1 MSKSIVATVL
11 IGLLGLG
18 ATGCASHTGE
28 GALLGGAGGALVG
41 AAIGSASH
49 SRAGEGALLGGAIG
63 AIGGA
68 IVGNEA
74 DKQEH
79 PYYGYDGG
87 GPAPAAPAYDHPV
100 RYYESDYGYS
110 SPRVYTYARYEQPR
124 RYYEYRTVRTYGP
137 RGRYV
142 ERYYCR

>member
-1 MSKSIVATVL
+1 MLKSMFATLLV
-11 IGLLGLG
+11 GVLGLG

-28 GALLGGAGGALVG
+28 GALLGGAGGSLVG

-74 DKQEH
+74 DRQEH
-79 PYYGYDGG
+79 TSYGYNG
-87 GPAPAAPAYDHPV
+87 GPAQPAPAPAPAPYHE
-100 RYYESDYGYS
+100 RDYGYS
-110 SPRVYTYARYEQPR
+110 QPSVYVSTHYVEPR
-124 RYYEYRTVRTYGP
+124 RYYAYRPVRTHGP

-142 ERYYCR
+142 GPYYCR

>member
-1 MSKSIVATVL
+1 MLKSMFATLLV
-11 IGLLGLG
+11 GVLGLG

-49 SRAGEGALLGGAIG
+49 ARAGEGALLGGAIG

-74 DKQEH
+74 DRQEH
-79 PYYGYDGG
+79 PYYGYNGG
-87 GPAPAAPAYDHPV
+87 PEQPAPAPAPAPAP
-100 RYYESDYGYS
+100 YYERDYGYS
-110 SPRVYTYARYEQPR
+110 QPRVYVSTQYVEPR
-124 RYYEYRTVRTYGP
+124 PYYVYRPVRTYGP

-142 ERYYCR
+142 GRYYCR

>member
-1 MSKSIVATVL
+1 MLKSILATLLV
-11 IGLLGLG
+11 GLLGLR

-28 GALLGGAGGALVG
+28 GALLGGAGGALLG
-41 AAIGSASH
+41 GAIGSASH

-74 DKQEH
+74 DRQEH
-79 PYYGYDGG
+79 AYYGYDGG
-87 GPAPAAPAYDHPV
+87 GYGYDRGYDRPV
-100 RYYESDYGYS
+100 RYYERDYGYS
-110 SPRVYTYARYEQPR
+110 RPRVYVSTRYEEPR
-124 RYYEYRTVRTYGP
+124 RYYEYRTVRSYGP

-142 ERYYCR
+142 ERYYDCR

>member
-1 MSKSIVATVL
+1 MSKSILATLL
-11 IGLLGLG
+11 IALLGLG

-79 PYYGYDGG
+79 PYYGSGGSGYEPGYDR
-87 GPAPAAPAYDHPV
+87 PV
-100 RYYESDYGYS
+100 RYYESDYGYG

-124 RYYEYRTVRTYGP
+124 RYYEYRTVRSYGP

>member
-1 MSKSIVATVL
+1 MLKSMFATLLV
-11 IGLLGLG
+11 GVLGLG

-49 SRAGEGALLGGAIG
+49 ARAGEGALLGGAIG
-63 AIGGA
+63 AVGGA

-74 DKQEH
+74 DRQEH
-79 PYYGYDGG
+79 AYYGSNAGPEQ
-87 GPAPAAPAYDHPV
+87 PAPAPAP
-100 RYYESDYGYS
+100 YYERDYGYS
-110 SPRVYTYARYEQPR
+110 QPRVYVSTQYVEPR
-124 RYYEYRTVRTYGP
+124 PYYVYRPVRTYGS

-142 ERYYCR
+142 GRYYCR

>member
-1 MSKSIVATVL
+1 MLKSMFATLLV
-11 IGLLGLG
+11 GVLGLG

-49 SRAGEGALLGGAIG
+49 ARAGEGALLGGAIG

-74 DKQEH
+74 DRQEH
-79 PYYGYDGG
+79 AYYGSNGG
-87 GPAPAAPAYDHPV
+87 PEQPAPAPAP
-100 RYYESDYGYS
+100 YYERDYGYS
-110 SPRVYTYARYEQPR
+110 QPRVYVSTQYVEPR
-124 RYYEYRTVRTYGP
+124 PYYVYRPVRTYGP

-142 ERYYCR
+142 GRYYCR